1 LFIFTEI
8 SPSFIFTK
16 PPDPQVSDPYERYEL
31 DADTVLG
38 GVVVTGYV
46 RAAWAHYF
54 RRDADL
60 TASLIGQPGAS
71 FTATGAQ
78 ADRNSVLVSVGAMAR
93 LSERVTLGLSLD
105 SELSANSSRIG
116 GSVQLRV
123 SF

>member
-1 LFIFTEI
+1 M
-8 SPSFIFTK
+8 
-16 PPDPQVSDPYERYEL
+16 
-31 DADTVLG
+31 LG
-38 GVVVTGYV
+38 GVAVTGYV

-60 TASLIGQPGAS
+60 TASLIGLPGAS

-78 ADRNSVLVSVGAMAR
+78 ADRNSALVGAGVIAR
-93 LSERVTLGLSLD
+93 FSERVSLGLSLD

-116 GSVQLRV
+116 GSAQLRI